1 MTTDTPSA
9 SPVRASGN
17 NVDAP
22 TSVAAP
28 REHFASRLGFI
39 LISAGCAIGLGN
51 VWRFPYIAGE
61 YGGAAFI
68 LMYLIF
74 LVILGLPVMVMEFA
88 VGRASQRS
96 AAQAFDI
103 LQPSRRWHW
112 FSWWAYIGC
121 MLLMMFYTTV
131 CGWMLAYM
139 AKMATGTFDG
149 LDPDG
154 VAGVFGTMLAN
165 PSEMVGWMLAVVVIG
180 FFVCSLGLQ
189 KGVERITKWMM
200 ATLFVVMLVL
210 CVRAVTLPG
219 AGEGIV
225 FYLVPDFSRLFA
237 GATAAEQWAT
247 FSDAVFAAMGQALF
261 SLSLGMASMEIFGS
275 YIGRERSLTGE
286 AISVTALNT
295 VVAVLAGLI
304 IFPACFAYGVSPDQG
319 PSLVFV
325 TLPVV
330 FGQMPLGNVWGA
342 LFFVFMS
349 FAALST
355 VIAVFE
361 NLISWSID
369 KWGITRRRAAAI
381 TGILVLVL
389 SLPCALG
396 FNVLSSVTV
405 PAVGDIQ
412 SIEDFIVSNNLLPLG
427 ALFFVLFCTTRRGWG
442 WDGFL
447 AEANAG
453 KGVRFPACARLW
465 LKFGIPVL
473 ILVIFVL
480 GYAPKITAWLG
491 LAG

>member
-1 MTTDTPSA
+1 MGRVGKDREISIMPEQSTGAASATAPS
-9 SPVRASGN
+9 
-17 NVDAP
+17 
-22 TSVAAP
+22 

-51 VWRFPYIAGE
+51 VWRFPYITGQ
-61 YGGAAFI
+61 YGGAAFFLI
-68 LMYLIF
+68 YLVF

-88 VGRASQRS
+88 VGRASQKS
-96 AAQAFDI
+96 AAQAFDR
-103 LQPSRRWHW
+103 LQPSGAWHW
-112 FSWWAYIGC
+112 FSWWGYIGC
-121 MLLMMFYTTV
+121 TVLMMFYTTV
-131 CGWMLAYM
+131 CGWMLSYVP
-139 AKMATGTFDG
+139 KMAS
-149 LDPDG
+149 
-154 VAGVFGTMLAN
+154 GVFNGADAQMTAAVFSDMLAD
-165 PSEMVGWMLAVVVIG
+165 PVGLIAWMVVAVVVG
-180 FFVCSLGLQ
+180 AAVCGMGLQ

-219 AGEGIV
+219 AGEGIA

-275 YIGRERSLTGE
+275 YIGRERSLVGE
-286 AISVTALNT
+286 AVSVTALNT

-342 LFFVFMS
+342 LFFVFMG

-361 NLISWSID
+361 TIMAFSMDQWGVRREKACLVNGALIALLSI
-369 KWGITRRRAAAI
+369 
-381 TGILVLVL
+381 
-389 SLPCALG
+389 PCVLG
-396 FNVLSSVTV
+396 FNVLSGVAI
-405 PAVGDIQ
+405 PGIGDIQ
-412 SIEDFIVSNNLLPLG
+412 SIEDFLVSNNILPLG
-427 ALFFVLFCTTRRGWG
+427 GLFLVMFVTSKRGWG
-442 WDGFL
+442 WKNFL
-447 AEANAG
+447 AEADTG
-453 KGVRFPACARLW
+453 EGLRFPAWSYRYMKYVLPV
-465 LKFGIPVL
+465 GIV
-473 ILVIFVL
+473 IIFVL
-480 GYAPKITAWLG
+480 GYAPIVSTWLG
-491 LAG
+491 VS